1 MTRSLLTLTSSLALA
16 LAFAGSASAGTI
28 DPDDL
33 TSSCYAVWEDVT
45 PQNLGIEVCSPV
57 G

>member
-1 MTRSLLTLTSSLALA
+1 MTRSLLAMGMMALLTLT
-16 LAFAGSASAGTI
+16 GAGTAQAGVN

-33 TSSCYAVWEDVT
+33 MSACYAVWEDVT
-45 PQNLGIEVCSPV
+45 PYSMGIEVCPPA